1 MSTSTETTNT
11 TASTV
16 NAANSTAVSTT
27 FQSTSLEQLK
37 SHVDSYYKLFDAGSN
52 AILKNSIVK
61 SKFCGCIPFKT
72 NVINIIVTFSNGAA
86 VKLPV
91 IEEYTK
97 GGNSMF
103 AKTPRIRTGYTCV
116 VKRITTP
123 Q

>member
-11 TASTV
+11 
-16 NAANSTAVSTT
+16 ANSTAVSTT
-27 FQSTSLEQLK
+27 FQSKSLEQLK

-72 NVINIIVTFSNGAA
+72 NVINIIVTYSSGKS

-103 AKTPRIRTGYTCV
+103 AKTPRILTGYSCV
-116 VKRITTP
+116 AR
-123 Q
+123 